1 MMKKYLAIII
11 SLSIS
16 ISMLLLGACSPEKP
30 KSRKGQLELNSV
42 PQKANIFLNSK
53 NINYQTPIK
62 IKLRPGF
69 YLVKMTKE
77 NRQAAWQYVKITAN
91 KKASLS
97 LKLAPVRGSALI
109 TSNPPGGKVTMN
121 GKNQGLTPL
130 VLTDLKPGEYS
141 AQVDHINRAPRVVKW
156 TITDV
161 RPKKISTSLE
171 SDIGKLVLITKPP
184 KAKVYINDKVCG
196 LTPFRT
202 ELQEGQH
209 KIRVALTGFAE
220 VKTSVNI
227 MRDKEISK
235 TITMIRLPGTFI
247 FRSNPK
253 GALVYINDRA
263 YGKTPLKV
271 PDLQSGKYKIRV
283 EKNGFDSMSRD
294 AYVTAGRENIVEFT
308 MKRNT
313 GGIDLI
319 VNPPGVTVYINGK
332 KHSMTVRGE
341 SKDLSKVIHIRD
353 LPAGKYQIMLAHKR
367 MQPPTKKYRIT
378 VKKAEITRPEPI
390 NVWIANSI
398 LKVKDEAQINV
409 LLYEKNKKY
418 IIYSPEPGVKIRKKV
433 LEIDFVRPLTEQDL

>member
-1 MMKKYLAIII
+1 MKKYLVIIV
-11 SLSIS
+11 SLSI
-16 ISMLLLGACSPEKP
+16 LLITACAPEKP
-30 KSRKGQLELNSV
+30 KAPKGELELNSK
-42 PQKANIFLNSK
+42 PQGADVILNSK
-53 NINYQTPIK
+53 ITLNNKTPVTV
-62 IKLRPGF
+62 RPGPGI

-77 NRQAAWQYVKITAN
+77 NYLPAWQYVKITAN
-91 KKASLS
+91 KKISLN
-97 LKLAPVRGSALI
+97 LNLTPVRGSVLI
-109 TSNPPGGKVTMN
+109 TSNPSGGKVTMN

-156 TITDV
+156 TITDM

-171 SDIGKLVLITKPP
+171 SDIGKLVLMTDPP
-184 KAKVYINDKVCG
+184 KARVYINDKVCG

-209 KIRVALTGFAE
+209 KIKVALTGFAE

-227 MRDKEISK
+227 MRDKETSK
-235 TITMIRLPGTFI
+235 TITMIRLPGTFV
-247 FRSNPK
+247 FRSTPSE
-253 GALVYINDRA
+253 ALVYINDRA
-263 YGKTPLKV
+263 HGKTPLKV
-271 PDLQSGKYKIRV
+271 ADLQSGKYKIKV
-283 EKNGFDSMSRD
+283 EKDGFDSMSRD

-308 MKRNT
+308 MTRNT

-367 MQPPTKKYRIT
+367 MQPPTKKYKIT
-378 VKKAEITRPEPI
+378 VEKAKITRPRPI

-409 LLYEKNKKY
+409 LLYEKNKNY
-418 IIYSPEPGVKIRKKV
+418 IIYSPEPGVKIRKSILK
-433 LEIDFVRPLTEQDL
+433 IDFVRPLTEQDL